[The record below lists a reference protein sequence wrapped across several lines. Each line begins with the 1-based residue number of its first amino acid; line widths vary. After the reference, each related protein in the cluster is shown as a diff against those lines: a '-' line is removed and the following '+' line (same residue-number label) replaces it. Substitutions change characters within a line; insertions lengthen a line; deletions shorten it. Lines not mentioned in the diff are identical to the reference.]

1 MAFFNE
7 LQGVSKGKSVDNIIS
22 TMRKQGKLPDFVLC
36 IGDDRSDE
44 LMFETIADK
53 VVSQSLPAI
62 REVFACTVG
71 LKPSKAKYFLD
82 DTDEVIKLLQGLAA
96 ESSIQAN
103 SDYLKECV
111 GRNPSDD

>member
-1 MAFFNE
+1 ME
-7 LQGVSKGKSVDNIIS
+7 NIIS
-22 TMRKQGKLPDFVLC
+22 TMRNQGKLPEFVLC

-44 LMFETIADK
+44 VMFETVAAK
-53 VVSQSLPAI
+53 VASQSLPAI
-62 REVFACTVG
+62 REAFACTVG

-103 SDYLKECV
+103 TDYLRESV
-111 GRNPSDD
+111 ERNPSDD